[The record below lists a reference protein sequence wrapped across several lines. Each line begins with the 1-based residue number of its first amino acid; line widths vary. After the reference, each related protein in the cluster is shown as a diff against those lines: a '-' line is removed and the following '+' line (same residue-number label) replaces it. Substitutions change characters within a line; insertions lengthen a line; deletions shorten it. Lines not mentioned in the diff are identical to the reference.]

1 MIDMEKYA
9 QFVDGVTSQ
18 PSKTLNHFVHI
29 ITELNNRH
37 DGATF
42 NILAARY

>member
-18 PSKTLNHFVHI
+18 PSKTLNRFVHI